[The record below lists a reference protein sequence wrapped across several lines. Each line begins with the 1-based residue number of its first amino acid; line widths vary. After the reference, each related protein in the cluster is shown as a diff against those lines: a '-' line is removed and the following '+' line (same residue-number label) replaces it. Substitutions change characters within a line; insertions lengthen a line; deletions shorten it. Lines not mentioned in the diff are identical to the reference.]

1 MNPCDILVVI
11 PARGNSKGIPR
22 KNLRLL
28 NGKPL
33 IYYSIKTALSSAYQ
47 LDIYVSSDDDEILH
61 ISKQFGAKIHKRD
74 LNISDD
80 KTTLDPV
87 IFSCYSYAREKEGK
101 DYKYIITLQPTS
113 PLLKTCTLDLV
124 INKALSDSKIDTVI
138 AAKEDTCLTWKKV
151 NNNYLPNYK
160 KRLNRQYLTPIYKET
175 GAFVITRKD
184 IITDKTRIGKNVLLH
199 SLQQGE
205 EIDIDTY
212 EDFNLCEYYLKRKHV
227 VFVVIGNKKVGLGH
241 VYRTLLLANDIV
253 NHKVTFI
260 VDDASEMAFKKI
272 QSNNYNVKIQ
282 KKIKLV
288 DDVIALNPDIVI
300 NDILDTQKD
309 YIKKLKKSDF
319 KVINFEDL
327 GEGSRYA
334 DIVINSIYSEKKVLK
349 NHFFGQK
356 FFILRDEFMYS
367 KRKKIKKSVKSIL
380 ITFGGVDPNNY
391 TLKVLKSV
399 YEICIMRGI
408 SVEIVTG
415 FGYNNYESLKE
426 FKLASINR
434 NISNI
439 SKFMY
444 EADIIFTSAG
454 RTVYEIASI
463 GTPSIVLAQ
472 DEREL
477 THFFASPEFGFI
489 NLGLGYKVENSKLLN
504 VFLQLINSKS
514 NRVYMNKLMLKQTL
528 TNGRKRVAKIIQ
540 RTIESI

>member
-1 MNPCDILVVI
+1 M
-11 PARGNSKGIPR
+11 
-22 KNLRLL
+22 
-28 NGKPL
+28 
-33 IYYSIKTALSSAYQ
+33 IYYSIKTVLSSAYQ

-61 ISKQFGAKIHKRD
+61 LSKQFGSKIHKRD
-74 LNISDD
+74 SNISDD
-80 KTTLDPV
+80 KSTLDPV
-87 IFSCYSYAREKEGK
+87 IFSCYSYAKEKERK
-101 DYKYIITLQPTS
+101 DYEYIITVQPTS
-113 PLLKTCTLDLV
+113 PLLKVSTLDLAIDKA
-124 INKALSDSKIDTVI
+124 INDQKIDTII
-138 AAKEDTCLTWKKV
+138 AAKEDTGLTWRFE
-151 NNNYLPNYK
+151 NNKYLPNYK
-160 KRLNRQYLTPIYKET
+160 KRLNRQYLPSIFKET
-175 GAFVITRKD
+175 GAFVITKNN
-184 IITDKTRIGKNVLLH
+184 IITDKTRIGKNVLIHILEND
-199 SLQQGE
+199 E
-205 EIDIDTY
+205 EVDIDTF
-212 EDFNLCEYYLKRKHV
+212 EDFNLCEYYLKRRHV
-227 VFVVIGNKKVGLGH
+227 VFVVTGNSKVGLGH

-260 VDDASEMAFKKI
+260 VDDASEMALNKI
-272 QSNNYNVKIQ
+272 QTNNYDVKIQ
-282 KKIKLV
+282 KSPKLI
-288 DDVIALNPDIVI
+288 DDIIMLNPDIVI

-309 YIKKLKKSDF
+309 YIEKLKKLNF

-356 FFILRDEFMYS
+356 YFILRDEFLYS
-367 KRKKIKKSVKSIL
+367 KRKKIKESVKSIL

-399 YEICIMRGI
+399 YEMCILRGI
-408 SVEIVTG
+408 TVVIVTG
-415 FGYNNYESLKE
+415 YGYDNYESLKE
-426 FKLASINR
+426 FKFASINR

-444 EADIIFTSAG
+444 EADVIFTSAG

-489 NLGLGYKVENSKLLN
+489 NLGLGYKVGNSKLLN
-504 VFLQLINSKS
+504 VFLELINSKS
-514 NRVYMNKLMLKQTL
+514 NRVYMNKLMLKQNL

-540 RTIESI
+540 NTIDTI